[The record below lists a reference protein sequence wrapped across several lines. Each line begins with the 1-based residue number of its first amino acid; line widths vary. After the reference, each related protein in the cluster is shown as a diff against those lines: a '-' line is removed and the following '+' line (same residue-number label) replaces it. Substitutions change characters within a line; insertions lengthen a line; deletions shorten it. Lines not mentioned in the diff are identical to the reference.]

1 MQELFEMFIKDRRY
15 AKGVSPRT
23 ESWYRQ
29 SWHAFHD
36 ALSKASP
43 DALSKSDFTPVIEG
57 FCSRGV
63 SPITIN
69 TYARA
74 INAFLRWLHEEGHCP
89 TLVRIPRLKEP
100 ETVVVTFRLEHVQRL
115 IQYRPTCRNQRRAQI
130 MALLILDTGMRLKEV
145 LSLRIGD
152 IDLDNLL
159 VTVRDGKGGKQRVVP
174 ISVELRRVLFK
185 YISAHSSVSGLV
197 LCSRDGGSL
206 LQNNV
211 RRDFKAVCSRL
222 KISGVKGG
230 FHVLRH
236 TFAVNYVR
244 NGGDVFRL
252 QRILGHSTLEM
263 TRRYVNLQ
271 TEDLQAVHSRLS
283 LLSRQVLKT

>member
-1 MQELFEMFIKDRRY
+1 MQELFESFVKDRRY
-15 AKGVSPRT
+15 GKGVSVRT
-23 ESWYRQ
+23 EGWYRQ
-29 SWHAFHD
+29 SWHAFQD
-36 ALSKASP
+36 ALSGASP
-43 DALSKSDFTPVIEG
+43 EALSKSDFVPVIEG
-57 FCSRGV
+57 LCSRGV

-74 INAFLRWLHEEGHCP
+74 INAFLRWLHEEGKSP
-89 TLVRIPRLKEP
+89 KLVRIPRLKEP
-100 ETVVVTFRLEHVQRL
+100 ETVVLTFRLDHVEHL
-115 IQYRPTCRNQRRAQI
+115 IQYRPSCRNQRRAQT
-130 MALLILDTGMRLKEV
+130 MALLILDTGVRLKEV
-145 LSLRIGD
+145 LSLRVDD

-159 VTVRDGKGGKQRVVP
+159 ITVRDGKGGKQRVVP
-174 ISVELRRVLFK
+174 ISVELRKVLFK
-185 YISAHSSVSGLV
+185 YIAAHSSNSGLV
-197 LCSRDGGSL
+197 FCSRDGVRL

-211 RRDFKAVCSRL
+211 RRDFKAVCARL

-236 TFAVNYVR
+236 TFAVNYIR

-252 QRILGHSTLEM
+252 QRILGHTTLEM

-283 LLSRQVLKT
+283 LLSRRG